1 MINRKSM
8 KVGEQ
13 VERPVSVAA
22 PSITEGALLCAIV
35 ENGAEAVT
43 IVASPSGS
51 EKIAGFAILPYLN
64 LTSAL
69 GQEQFTVPSSGSL
82 IFSLRNA
89 SVIAATERAL
99 VVGGSAM
106 TIDET
111 SFSATPPTGTVKVDL
126 VGGRIKFAAGDAGS
140 VVNFLYRYNLTINQ
154 IAMRY
159 QQRSINNQNTVA
171 QLMQVGVAKGYVEIA
186 TDQFDSTQDYTTG
199 AALKLGANGYVTN
212 TGSGP
217 VIPSGRVLAVP
228 DLTDTAEGA
237 FLKISALLG

>member
-1 MINRKSM
+1 M
-8 KVGEQ
+8 
-13 VERPVSVAA
+13 
-22 PSITEGALLCAIV
+22 
-35 ENGAEAVT
+35 
-43 IVASPSGS
+43 
-51 EKIAGFAILPYLN
+51 
-64 LTSAL
+64 
-69 GQEQFTVPSSGSL
+69 
-82 IFSLRNA
+82 
-89 SVIAATERAL
+89 
-99 VVGGSAM
+99 VGGSPL
-106 TIDET
+106 TIDEA
-111 SFSATPPTGTVKVDL
+111 SFSATPATGTVKVDL

-159 QQRSINNQNTVA
+159 QQRSINNQSTVA

-186 TDQFDSTQDYTTG
+186 TDQFDSLQDYTSG

-237 FLKISALLG
+237 FLKISALIG